1 MCVCV
6 CVCLH
11 FIRQLIPFTSSID
24 IELQAAQLIGP
35 FWQELH
41 KEKAVRKGG
50 NEAYT
55 ILIKIWSVYNA
66 SANAYTIYV
75 YNI

>member
-1 MCVCV
+1 MCV

-35 FWQELH
+35 GSTVL
-41 KEKAVRKGG
+41 ARV
-50 NEAYT
+50 T
-55 ILIKIWSVYNA
+55 
-66 SANAYTIYV
+66 
-75 YNI
+75 